1 MKYVIKMIKVKKT
14 KILVVIE
21 FNPSDVKKLNRKN
34 EVLNGVIAVIAKDKN
49 ESENKMGVTRRE
61 NGVSMKIVPTTK
73 TKIPN
78 MRKK

>member
-1 MKYVIKMIKVKKT
+1 MKYVIKMIKVKKI

-21 FNPSDVKKLNRKN
+21 FNPSEVKKLNRKN